1 MSAITEALVREK
13 LSTVKYPGFSRDIV
27 SFGLVK
33 EVRVSGDDVLVQLSL
48 ATNDPR
54 VPQAIKEG
62 SEAALAQL
70 PGIGKATVRIDIQ
83 ASAQAAPAAGGAPMA
98 ASAIPGVK
106 HVIAVASGKGGVG

>member
-62 SEAALAQL
+62 SEAALAHGAHRH
-70 PGIGKATVRIDIQ
+70 PSFG
-83 ASAQAAPAAGGAPMA
+83 AGRAR
-98 ASAIPGVK
+98 
-106 HVIAVASGKGGVG
+106 GGRRADGRVGDSRCEACDRRGQREGWRG